1 MDAGYRDLPFPFA
14 PVEAPSF
21 MMRADWNLAQF
32 LAYLRS
38 WSATQRHAK
47 RTGIDAVEAA
57 TPELAAAWGDPVAL
71 RAARWPFFTRVG
83 AWADVATLSFP
94 RKRESTGFEIT
105 G

>member
-1 MDAGYRDLPFPFA
+1 VDAGYRDLPFPFA
-14 PVEAPSF
+14 PVGAPSF

-83 AWADVATLSFP
+83 RV
-94 RKRESTGFEIT
+94 G
-105 G
+105 

>member
-14 PVEAPSF
+14 PVGAPSF

-57 TPELAAAWGDPVAL
+57 TP
-71 RAARWPFFTRVG
+71 
-83 AWADVATLSFP
+83 SFP